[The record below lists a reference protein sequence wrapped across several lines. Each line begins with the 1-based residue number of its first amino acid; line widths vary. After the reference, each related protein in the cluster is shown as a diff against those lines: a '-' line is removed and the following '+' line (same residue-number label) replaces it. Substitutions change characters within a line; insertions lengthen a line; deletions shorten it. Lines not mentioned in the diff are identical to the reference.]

1 MIDLVPVVR
10 CKNCEKACKNIIGDM
25 TVYDCDGRVVRADFF
40 CADAVPGHPRNG
52 VIEPES
58 PIEQIDGMLKKMGMN

>member
-40 CADAVPGHPRNG
+40 CADAVPDTQEITFGISSG
-52 VIEPES
+52 T
-58 PIEQIDGMLKKMGMN
+58 GMSATR